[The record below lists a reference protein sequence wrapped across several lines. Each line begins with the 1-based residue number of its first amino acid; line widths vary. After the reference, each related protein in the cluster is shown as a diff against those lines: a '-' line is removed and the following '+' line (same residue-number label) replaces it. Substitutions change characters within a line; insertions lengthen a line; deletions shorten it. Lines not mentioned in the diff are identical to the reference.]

1 MSGMLGIGGA
11 ILNYPLLL
19 FIPKML
25 GFEGFT
31 AHEVS
36 TIVAIQVF
44 FSTLTGVLSYRKGGF
59 VNKNLMFLMGSFTLI
74 GGFVGGYYSNYMTNE
89 TINFVYG
96 ILAILAVILMLLPR
110 QKREMENTGTTLK
123 FSVFLAGG
131 FSLIIGIGAG
141 IVGAGGAFLLVPV
154 MITILKVPTRIT
166 IATSLGITFMSSI
179 GTTIGKVITGEVLLI
194 PAIIVVIVSIVSA
207 PTGAKV
213 STHTNVKYLQA
224 LLTVIIVITAI
235 KIWLEILF

>member
-1 MSGMLGIGGA
+1 
-11 ILNYPLLL
+11 
-19 FIPKML
+19 
-25 GFEGFT
+25 
-31 AHEVS
+31 
-36 TIVAIQVF
+36 
-44 FSTLTGVLSYRKGGF
+44 
-59 VNKNLMFLMGSFTLI
+59 
-74 GGFVGGYYSNYMTNE
+74 
-89 TINFVYG
+89 
-96 ILAILAVILMLLPR
+96 PR

-235 KIWLEILF
+235 KIWLEIL